1 MGQLHDLMHCYES
14 LATLT
19 ARMLSAA
26 RVDDWEAVDEMDG
39 EYRRL
44 VNDLRPPH
52 ISMRLNDQQRARKYV
67 LVRQILADD
76 AAIRDLAD
84 PQMARMS
91 SLLAYGH
98 RLHTLSDPYGGGE
111 PRA

>member
-14 LATLT
+14 LAMLS
-19 ARMLSAA
+19 ARMLCAA
-26 RVDDWEAVDEMDG
+26 RADDWEAVEELDG

-44 VNDLRPPH
+44 VDDLRAPH
-52 ISMRLNDQQRARKYV
+52 MSMRLNDQQRARKYV
-67 LVRQILADD
+67 LIRQILADD

-91 SLLAYGH
+91 SLLAYDH
-98 RLHTLSDPYGGGE
+98 RLRAMSDPYGGGE